1 MTCAHILAFMDK
13 GISLKATA
21 ERLGYKPATFR
32 ALLQQGWGQRW
43 GLVELPR
50 PPLGMRRFSE
60 ASVERVV
67 TQGTG
72 IVIKTRNRR
81 AS

>member
-1 MTCAHILAFMDK
+1 MDTAIDIKGLAK
-13 GISLKATA
+13 
-21 ERLGYKPATFR
+21 RLGYCPSTVR
-32 ALLQQGWGQRW
+32 SLLSDGWGQRW

-50 PPLGMRRFSE
+50 IGKRGKRRFSE